1 MKRIKVSRN
10 ESTKLRYDISLFTIP
25 NIITLCNAFFGCLA
39 VLSIFS
45 GQTVWLPWML
55 GICLLADFADGL
67 VARLLKQSSPIGKEL
82 DSLADVISFGFVPGA
97 IYYLLLCKSLGLEGL
112 EFDNPNSYLP
122 ALGFVMTAFSAL
134 RLAKFNTDSRQTEH
148 FIGLNTP
155 ANTIFTLGLLL
166 IVENNNLG
174 LSQLL
179 LNLPLLIFLI
189 GLFSYL
195 LISEIPIFS
204 FKFKKLG
211 WKGNEFRI
219 VFLILAGAMLIA
231 LPIGLAMMSCI
242 LLYVLSSFFMMLKK

>member
-1 MKRIKVSRN
+1 M
-10 ESTKLRYDISLFTIP
+10 FTIP

-67 VARLLKQSSPIGKEL
+67 AARLLKQSSPIGKEL
-82 DSLADVISFGFVPGA
+82 DSLADVISFGLVPGA
-97 IYYLLLCKSLGLEGL
+97 IYYLLLCKSMGQEGL
-112 EFDNPNSYLP
+112 EFDNPKTYLS

-166 IVENNNLG
+166 TVENNNLG

-179 LNLPLLIFLI
+179 LNLPLLIILI
-189 GLFSYL
+189 GLFSFL

-204 FKFKKLG
+204 FKFKSLG
-211 WKGNEFRI
+211 WSGNEIRFG
-219 VFLILAGAMLIA
+219 FLIASLAALII
-231 LPIGLAMMSCI
+231 LPLGPAMMACI
-242 LLYVLSSFFMMLKK
+242 LLYLLSSILLMLIKKAL

>member
-1 MKRIKVSRN
+1 M
-10 ESTKLRYDISLFTIP
+10 FTIP

-45 GQTVWLPWML
+45 GQTVWLPWIL

-67 VARLLKQSSPIGKEL
+67 AARLLKQSSPIGKEL
-82 DSLADVISFGFVPGA
+82 DSLADVISFGLVPGA
-97 IYYLLLCKSLGLEGL
+97 IYYLLLCKSMGQEGL

-122 ALGFVMTAFSAL
+122 ALGFVMTVFSVL
-134 RLAKFNTDSRQTEH
+134 RLAKFNSDSRQTVH

-166 IVENNNLG
+166 TVENNNLG

-189 GLFSYL
+189 ALFSFL

-204 FKFKKLG
+204 FKFKSSG
-211 WKGNEFRI
+211 WSGNEIRFG
-219 VFLILAGAMLIA
+219 FLIASLAALII
-231 LPIGLAMMSCI
+231 LPLGPAMMACI
-242 LLYVLSSFFMMLKK
+242 LLYLLSSILLMLIKKAL

>member
-1 MKRIKVSRN
+1 M
-10 ESTKLRYDISLFTIP
+10 FTIP

-67 VARLLKQSSPIGKEL
+67 AARLLKQSSPIGKEL
-82 DSLADVISFGFVPGA
+82 DSLADVISFGLVPGA
-97 IYYLLLCKSLGLEGL
+97 IYYLLLCKSMGQEVLV
-112 EFDNPNSYLP
+112 FDNPNSYLP
-122 ALGFVMTAFSAL
+122 ALGFVMTAFSAM

-166 IVENNNLG
+166 TVENNNLG

-179 LNLPLLIFLI
+179 LNLPLLIILI
-189 GLFSYL
+189 GLFSFL

-204 FKFKKLG
+204 FKFKSLG
-211 WKGNEFRI
+211 WSGNEIRFG
-219 VFLILAGAMLIA
+219 FLIASLAALII
-231 LPIGLAMMSCI
+231 LPLGPAMMACI
-242 LLYVLSSFFMMLKK
+242 LLYLLSSILLMLIKKVL

>member
-1 MKRIKVSRN
+1 M
-10 ESTKLRYDISLFTIP
+10 FTIP

-45 GQTVWLPWML
+45 GQTDWLPWIL

-67 VARLLKQSSPIGKEL
+67 AARLLKQSSPIGKEL
-82 DSLADVISFGFVPGA
+82 DSLADVISFGLLPGA

-134 RLAKFNTDSRQTEH
+134 RLAKFNTDNRQTEH

-166 IVENNNLG
+166 TVENNNLG

-179 LNLPLLIFLI
+179 LSFPLLISLI
-189 GLFSYL
+189 GIFSFL
-195 LISEIPIFS
+195 LVSEIPIFS
-204 FKFKKLG
+204 FKFKSIG
-211 WKGNEFRI
+211 WSGNEIRFG
-219 VFLILAGAMLIA
+219 FLIISLAALII
-231 LPIGLAMMSCI
+231 LPLGLAMMGCIVLYLLSSI
-242 LLYVLSSFFMMLKK
+242 LLMLTKKAL

>member
-1 MKRIKVSRN
+1 M
-10 ESTKLRYDISLFTIP
+10 FTIP

-67 VARLLKQSSPIGKEL
+67 AARLLKQSSPIGKEL
-82 DSLADVISFGFVPGA
+82 DSLADVISFGLVPGA
-97 IYYLLLCKSLGLEGL
+97 IYYLLLCKSMGQEVLV
-112 EFDNPNSYLP
+112 FDNPNSYLP
-122 ALGFVMTAFSAL
+122 ALGFVMTAFSAM

-166 IVENNNLG
+166 TVENNNLG

-179 LNLPLLIFLI
+179 LNLPLLIILI
-189 GLFSYL
+189 GLFSFL

-204 FKFKKLG
+204 FKFKSLG
-211 WKGNEFRI
+211 WSGNEIRFG
-219 VFLILAGAMLIA
+219 FLIASLAALII
-231 LPIGLAMMSCI
+231 LPLGPAMMACI
-242 LLYVLSSFFMMLKK
+242 LLYLLSSILLMLIKKAL

>member
-1 MKRIKVSRN
+1 
-10 ESTKLRYDISLFTIP
+10 LFTIP

-45 GQTVWLPWML
+45 GQTVWLPWIL

-67 VARLLKQSSPIGKEL
+67 AARLLKQSSPIGKEL
-82 DSLADVISFGFVPGA
+82 DSLADVISFGLVPGA
-97 IYYLLLCKSLGLEGL
+97 IYYLLLCKSMGQEGL

-122 ALGFVMTAFSAL
+122 ALGFVMTVFSVL
-134 RLAKFNTDSRQTEH
+134 RLAKFNSDSRQTVH

-166 IVENNNLG
+166 TVENNNLG

-189 GLFSYL
+189 ALFSFL

-204 FKFKKLG
+204 FKFKSSG
-211 WKGNEFRI
+211 WSGNEIRFG
-219 VFLILAGAMLIA
+219 FLIASLAALII
-231 LPIGLAMMSCI
+231 LPLGPAMMACI
-242 LLYVLSSFFMMLKK
+242 LLYLLSSILLMLIKKAL